1 MPRGQDAA
9 VPSAPLTSSEENYL
23 KALYALTEWESDPV
37 TTGNIAAQLG
47 VAPASATSM
56 VSKLAGKNLLIHPRY
71 GAIEFTDAGRLAALS
86 VVRRHRLIETFLL
99 KELGYGWDEVH
110 EEAERLEHTVSTRFI
125 DALAER
131 LGNPAADPH
140 GDPIPG
146 PDGTVLMP
154 PAIRLDRFLYPVSE
168 DARRTSTTSSSR
180 TVTSAPSATPGVISS
195 QVIVSRISDE
205 DPAWLRRCTELGISP
220 GALITVPHADLSAI
234 DETMLW
240 VLPHSPAHEQA
251 AGNDSGVKASGSTGA

>member
-1 MPRGQDAA
+1 MLP
-9 VPSAPLTSSEENYL
+9 APLTPSEENYL

-71 GAIEFTDAGRLAALS
+71 GAIEFTAAGRLAALS

-125 DALAER
+125 DALADR

-146 PDGTVLMP
+146 PDGTVVMP
-154 PAIRLDRFLYPVSE
+154 PAIRLDRYLYPETEDGSTASPNAVS
-168 DARRTSTTSSSR
+168 AR
-180 TVTSAPSATPGVISS
+180 
-195 QVIVSRISDE
+195 VIVSRISDE

-220 GALITVPHADLSAI
+220 GSSISVPHTELSAI

-240 VLPHSPAHEQA
+240 VLPEDTAQGTTSDGSKATSTNSS
-251 AGNDSGVKASGSTGA
+251 GN

>member
-1 MPRGQDAA
+1 MPQGNSAA
-9 VPSAPLTSSEENYL
+9 TPKPSVPSAPLTSSEENYL

-56 VSKLAGKNLLIHPRY
+56 VSKLAGKKLLIHPRY
-71 GAIEFTDAGRLAALS
+71 GAIEFTAAGRLAALS

-125 DALAER
+125 DALADR

-154 PAIRLDRFLYPVSE
+154 PAIRLDRFLYPEHTHGGTASSE
-168 DARRTSTTSSSR
+168 A
-180 TVTSAPSATPGVISS
+180 VAA
-195 QVIVSRISDE
+195 QVLVSRISDE

-220 GALITVPHADLSAI
+220 GSLISVPHPELSAI

-240 VLPHSPAHEQA
+240 VLPKDQA
-251 AGNDSGVKASGSTGA
+251 QDASVDGSETTSTNNTGR

>member
-1 MPRGQDAA
+1 MPQGNSASA
-9 VPSAPLTSSEENYL
+9 PKVSVPSAPLTSSEENYL

-71 GAIEFTDAGRLAALS
+71 GAIEFTAAGRLAALS

-146 PDGTVLMP
+146 PDGSLLMP
-154 PAIRLDRFLYPVSE
+154 PAIRLDRFLYPEHTDGDTTAPQVVS
-168 DARRTSTTSSSR
+168 AR
-180 TVTSAPSATPGVISS
+180 
-195 QVIVSRISDE
+195 VIVSRISDE

-220 GALITVPHADLSAI
+220 GSLISVPNPELSAI

-240 VLPHSPAHEQA
+240 VLPGDAQQDASVD
-251 AGNDSGVKASGSTGA
+251 GSGTQSINNTGR

>member
-1 MPRGQDAA
+1 MPQGNAA
-9 VPSAPLTSSEENYL
+9 SAPKLPVPSAPLTSSEENYL
-23 KALYALTEWESDPV
+23 KALYAVTEWESDPV
-37 TTGNIAAQLG
+37 TTGTIAAQLG

-71 GAIEFTDAGRLAALS
+71 GAIEFTAVGRLAALS

-125 DALAER
+125 DALADR

-154 PAIRLDRFLYPVSE
+154 PAIRLDRFLYPEHGDGGSSASEAVS
-168 DARRTSTTSSSR
+168 AR
-180 TVTSAPSATPGVISS
+180 VL
-195 QVIVSRISDE
+195 VSRISDE

-220 GALITVPHADLSAI
+220 GSLLSVPHPELSAI
-234 DETMLW
+234 EETMLW
-240 VLPHSPAHEQA
+240 VLPGDDPEA
-251 AGNDSGVKASGSTGA
+251 ASVQDSGANTIDHTAH